1 MLYIRHGTVSRYKA
15 IVIYTGIPHTKLQ
28 LVCIHYTLA
37 IQAAHSEL
45 CLWPAVELAI
55 VVWQLYIQ
63 LLLCHRHC

>member
-15 IVIYTGIPHTKLQ
+15 IVIYTGIPYTKLQ

-45 CLWPAVELAI
+45 CCLWPAAELAI
-55 VVWQLYIQ
+55 VV
-63 LLLCHRHC
+63 